1 MNSEVHKLREK
12 GYVRAVLPDGYVD
25 WVIEVEG
32 APGIY
37 LDYEGGHPYEEH
49 ELEFIDKDNYT
60 ERKLKELLNLYTK
73 EELIEIINKL
83 PCQFNGQNK

>member
-49 ELEFIDKDNYT
+49 ELEFIDKDDYA

-73 EELIEIINKL
+73 EELIDIINKL
-83 PCQFNGQNK
+83 PC